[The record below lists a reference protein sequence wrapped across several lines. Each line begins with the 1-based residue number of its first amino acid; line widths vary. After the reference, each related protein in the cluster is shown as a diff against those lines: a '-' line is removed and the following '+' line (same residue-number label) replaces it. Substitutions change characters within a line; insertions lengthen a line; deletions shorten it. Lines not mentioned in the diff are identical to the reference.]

1 MPTLLRKIILAA
13 LAFTLSP
20 ILALGNSLSDPSD
33 PKFAVRL
40 HADSAAAG
48 VAGGA
53 RLVPMTGRG
62 GRRFTCAIP
71 HGGGRDELVL
81 GQWLYG
87 VLWCFYRFIR
97 RFGVIL
103 VLKWASGSYF

>member
-1 MPTLLRKIILAA
+1 MRGPLLPIFAILFGA
-13 LAFTLSP
+13 LSP
-20 ILALGNSLSDPSD
+20 SSVLGNSLSDPND

-81 GQWLYG
+81 KLCIYG
-87 VLWCFYRFIR
+87 VLWCFIDFA
-97 RFGVIL
+97 V
-103 VLKWASGSYF
+103 VWGSFWC